1 MAQFFGQVYSNV
13 DTSSK
18 VLAYA
23 SDNVLFDKLVTLDS
37 ALTADLEVG
46 SVVDASG
53 ALATSTDDLSV
64 VLSPAF
70 AGQTY
75 IRVARAPHVM
85 LIASELVF
93 DSSLTKEAVV
103 SALESAGYVFSD
115 FSTVALRT
123 T

>member
-18 VLAYA
+18 VLAYT

-37 ALTADLEVG
+37 GIAADLEVG

-70 AGQTY
+70 AGQNY

>member
-1 MAQFFGQVYSNV
+1 MAQFGQVYSNV

-18 VLAYA
+18 VLAYT

-37 ALTADLEVG
+37 GIAADLEVG
-46 SVVDASG
+46 SVVNTSG
-53 ALATSTDDLSV
+53 ALATSVDDIAGV

-75 IRVARAPHVM
+75 IRVARPEHSM

-93 DSSLTKEAVV
+93 DAALTKEAVV
-103 SALESAGYVFSD
+103 SELEAGGFVFSD